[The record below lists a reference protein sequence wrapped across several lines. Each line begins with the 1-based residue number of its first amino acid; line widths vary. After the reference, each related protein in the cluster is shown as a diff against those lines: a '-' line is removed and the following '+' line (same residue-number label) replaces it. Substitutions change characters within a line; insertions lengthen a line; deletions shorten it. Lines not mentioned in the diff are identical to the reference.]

1 MSKFI
6 SSVSITFAP
15 RDGQGHFPVP
25 LSTLVITTDAVVGS
39 TIPQVIAYL
48 SKNPLVKS
56 HRSRFV
62 VVNLTFQYSTL

>member
-15 RDGQGHFPVP
+15 RGGQGHFPVP
-25 LSTLVITTDAVVGS
+25 LSSLVILIDSAVGS
-39 TIPQVIAYL
+39 TVSQVIEYL
-48 SKNPLVKS
+48 SENPLVKS

-62 VVNLTFQYSTL
+62 IVNLTFQYSEL